1 MYLLNYFP
9 SCLFYRDYDKGDQ
22 EDDDDDDTSVV
33 CIQCKLLFVKV
44 LPFIF
49 MINKMENESSKLQ

>member
-9 SCLFYRDYDKGDQ
+9 SCLFYRDNDKGDQ
-22 EDDDDDDTSVV
+22 ADDDDDTSVV